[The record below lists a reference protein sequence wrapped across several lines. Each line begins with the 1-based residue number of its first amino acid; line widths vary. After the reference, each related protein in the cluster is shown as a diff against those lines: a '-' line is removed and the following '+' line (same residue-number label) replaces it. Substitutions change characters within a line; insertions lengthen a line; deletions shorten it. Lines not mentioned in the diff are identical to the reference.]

1 MRILYYSTEEKFMF
15 DDPEGPIEHFSWG
28 KFIIR
33 GEEHSKGVGE
43 GKDICV
49 LADEVL
55 HWERMGGHQLKRKS
69 VRMLKGMDIDT
80 LIIGNGVNG
89 VVEVSEKVKDEIGK
103 MGVPYL
109 IIETTPQSCKTYNEK
124 FRKGEKVCLL
134 AHGTC

>member
-1 MRILYYSTEEKFMF
+1 MF

-28 KFIIR
+28 TFIIK
-33 GEEHSKGVGE
+33 GEEHSKGVGV

-49 LADEVL
+49 IGDEVL
-55 HWERMGGHQLKRKS
+55 QWERMGDHHLKRKS

-89 VVEVSEKVKDEIGK
+89 VVEVSDKVKDEVEK
-103 MGVPYL
+103 MGVPHL

-124 FRKGEKVCLL
+124 SRKGEKVCLL